1 MSGRLIV
8 TPYNAEQELGQSLVK
23 MNELRTGFNL
33 VPTNTLSILRW
44 QDKQITQDDAF
55 WSFTPSWMKQLD
67 QAPYMLRSDK
77 LTSSPMYQESFK
89 KQRCLLIVTGYYIW
103 VTLSRGKHPFAIR
116 RPHNRPFFLAGLW
129 TRYPVAPG
137 RAYDSF
143 GLISVEADP
152 WLARLTPRIPLKLT
166 PEDALKWLN
175 PKTDQKN
182 LLKLL
187 TVQDEELEAYP
198 VSHLVSDP
206 ANQSAQVAS
215 PISDR
220 LIRNTVL
227 TKNTPQQK

>member
-8 TPYNAEQELGQSLVK
+8 TPYNAEQELGQPIVQ

-33 VPTNTLSILRW
+33 MPTNTLSILRW
-44 QDKQITQDDAF
+44 QDKHIAQDDAF

-67 QAPYMLRSDK
+67 EAPYILRSDR

-89 KQRCLLIVTGYYIW
+89 KQRCLILVTGYYVW
-103 VTLSRGKHPFAIR
+103 VALSRGKHPFAVR

-152 WLARLTPRIPLKLT
+152 WLARLAQRVPLKLSAT
-166 PEDALKWLN
+166 QALEWLN
-175 PKTDQKN
+175 PKTTEEN
-182 LLKLL
+182 LMELL
-187 TVQDEELEAYP
+187 AVKDDELEAYP
-198 VSHLVSDP
+198 VSQLVNDP
-206 ANQSAQVAS
+206 ANQSNLVVS

-220 LIRNTVL
+220 LIR
-227 TKNTPQQK
+227 K

>member
-8 TPYNAEQELGQSLVK
+8 TPYNAEQELGQPIVQ
-23 MNELRTGFNL
+23 MNELRTGFNFM
-33 VPTNTLSILRW
+33 PTNTLSILRW
-44 QDKQITQDDAF
+44 QDKHIAQDDAF

-67 QAPYMLRSDK
+67 EAPYILRSDR

-89 KQRCLLIVTGYYIW
+89 KQRCLILVTGYYVW
-103 VTLSRGKHPFAIR
+103 VALSRGKHPFAVR

-152 WLARLTPRIPLKLT
+152 WLARLAQRVPLKLSAT
-166 PEDALKWLN
+166 QALEWLN
-175 PKTDQKN
+175 PKTTEEN
-182 LLKLL
+182 LMELL
-187 TVQDEELEAYP
+187 AVKDDELEAYP
-198 VSHLVSDP
+198 VSQLVNDP
-206 ANQSAQVAS
+206 ANQSNLVVS

-220 LIRNTVL
+220 LIR
-227 TKNTPQQK
+227 K

>member
-1 MSGRLIV
+1 MSGRLII
-8 TPYNAEQELGQSLVK
+8 TPYNAEQELGQPIVK

-44 QDKQITQDDAF
+44 QDKHITQDDAF

-67 QAPYMLRSDK
+67 EAPYILRSDK

-89 KQRCLLIVTGYYIW
+89 KQRCLLVVTGYYVW

-129 TRYPVAPG
+129 TRFPVAPG

-143 GLISVEADP
+143 GLISVGADP
-152 WLARLTPRIPLKLT
+152 WLARLTPRVPLKLML
-166 PEDALKWLN
+166 EDALQWLN
-175 PKTDQKN
+175 PTTCEKT
-182 LLKLL
+182 LLKLI
-187 TVQDEELEAYP
+187 QCKDEELEAYP

-206 ANQSAQVAS
+206 ANKSVQVTS
-215 PISDR
+215 PISNR
-220 LIRNTVL
+220 LLRSWS
-227 TKNTPQQK
+227 

>member
-8 TPYNAEQELGQSLVK
+8 TPYNAEQELGQPIVQ
-23 MNELRTGFNL
+23 MNELRTGFNFM
-33 VPTNTLSILRW
+33 PTNTLSILRW
-44 QDKQITQDDAF
+44 QDKHIAQDDAF

-67 QAPYMLRSDK
+67 EAPYILRSDR

-89 KQRCLLIVTGYYIW
+89 KQRCLILVTGYYVW
-103 VTLSRGKHPFAIR
+103 VALSRGKHPFAVR

-152 WLARLTPRIPLKLT
+152 WLARLAQRVPLKLAAT
-166 PEDALKWLN
+166 QALEWLN
-175 PKTDQKN
+175 PKTTEEN
-182 LLKLL
+182 LMELL
-187 TVQDEELEAYP
+187 AVKDDELEAYP
-198 VSHLVSDP
+198 VSQLVNDP
-206 ANQSAQVAS
+206 ANQSNLVVS

-220 LIRNTVL
+220 LIR
-227 TKNTPQQK
+227 K

>member
-8 TPYNAEQELGQSLVK
+8 TPYNAEQELGQPIVQ

-33 VPTNTLSILRW
+33 MPTNTLSILRW
-44 QDKQITQDDAF
+44 QDKHIAQDDAF

-67 QAPYMLRSDK
+67 QAPYILRSDR

-89 KQRCLLIVTGYYIW
+89 KQRCLILVTGYYVW
-103 VTLSRGKHPFAIR
+103 VALSRGKHPFAVR

-152 WLARLTPRIPLKLT
+152 WLARLALRVPLKLSAT
-166 PEDALKWLN
+166 QALEWLN
-175 PKTDQKN
+175 PKTTEEN
-182 LLKLL
+182 LMELL
-187 TVQDEELEAYP
+187 AVKDDELEAYP
-198 VSHLVSDP
+198 VSQLVNDP
-206 ANQSAQVAS
+206 ANQSNLVVS

-220 LIRNTVL
+220 LIR
-227 TKNTPQQK
+227 K

>member
-8 TPYNAEQELGQSLVK
+8 TPYNAEQELGQPIVQ

-33 VPTNTLSILRW
+33 MPTNTLSILRW
-44 QDKQITQDDAF
+44 QDKHIVQDDAF

-67 QAPYMLRSDK
+67 EAPYILRSEK
-77 LTSSPMYQESFK
+77 LTSSPMYKESFK
-89 KQRCLLIVTGYYIW
+89 KQRCILIVTGYYVW

-152 WLARLTPRIPLKLT
+152 WLTKLTVRTPLKLSST
-166 PEDALKWLN
+166 EALEWLN
-175 PKTDQKN
+175 PKTDEQHLIE
-182 LLKLL
+182 LLAKK
-187 TVQDEELEAYP
+187 DDELEAYP
-198 VSHLVSDP
+198 VSQLVNDP
-206 ANQSAQVAS
+206 ANQSNLVTA

-220 LIRNTVL
+220 LTR
-227 TKNTPQQK
+227 K

>member
-8 TPYNAEQELGQSLVK
+8 TPYNAEQELGQPIVQ
-23 MNELRTGFNL
+23 MNELRTGFNFM
-33 VPTNTLSILRW
+33 PTNTLSILRW
-44 QDKQITQDDAF
+44 QDKHIAQDDAF

-67 QAPYMLRSDK
+67 EAPYILRSDR

-89 KQRCLLIVTGYYIW
+89 KQRCLILVTGYYVW
-103 VTLSRGKHPFAIR
+103 VALSRGKHPFAVR

-152 WLARLTPRIPLKLT
+152 WLARLAQRVPLKLSAT
-166 PEDALKWLN
+166 QALEWLN
-175 PKTDQKN
+175 PKTTEEN
-182 LLKLL
+182 LMELL
-187 TVQDEELEAYP
+187 AVKDDELEAYP
-198 VSHLVSDP
+198 VSQLVNNP
-206 ANQSAQVAS
+206 ANQSNLVVS

-220 LIRNTVL
+220 LIR
-227 TKNTPQQK
+227 K

>member
-8 TPYNAEQELGQSLVK
+8 TPYNAEQELGQPIVQ

-33 VPTNTLSILRW
+33 MPTNTLSILRW
-44 QDKQITQDDAF
+44 QDKHIAQDDAF

-67 QAPYMLRSDK
+67 EAPYILRSDR

-89 KQRCLLIVTGYYIW
+89 KQRCLILVTGYYVW
-103 VTLSRGKHPFAIR
+103 VALSRGKHPFAVR

-152 WLARLTPRIPLKLT
+152 WLARLALRVPLKLSAT
-166 PEDALKWLN
+166 QALEWLN
-175 PKTDQKN
+175 PKTTEEN
-182 LLKLL
+182 LMELL
-187 TVQDEELEAYP
+187 AVKDDELEAYP
-198 VSHLVSDP
+198 VSQLVNDP
-206 ANQSAQVAS
+206 ANQSNLVVS

-220 LIRNTVL
+220 LIR
-227 TKNTPQQK
+227 K

>member
-8 TPYNAEQELGQSLVK
+8 TPYNAEQELGQPIVQ

-33 VPTNTLSILRW
+33 IPTNTLSILRW
-44 QDKQITQDDAF
+44 QDKHIAQDDAF

-67 QAPYMLRSDK
+67 EAPYILRSDR

-89 KQRCLLIVTGYYIW
+89 KQRCLILVTGYYVW
-103 VTLSRGKHPFAIR
+103 VALSRGKHPFAVR

-143 GLISVEADP
+143 GLVSVEADP
-152 WLARLTPRIPLKLT
+152 WLARLALRVPLKLSST
-166 PEDALKWLN
+166 QALEWLN
-175 PKTDQKN
+175 PKTTEEN
-182 LLKLL
+182 LMELL
-187 TVQDEELEAYP
+187 AVKDDELEAYP
-198 VSHLVSDP
+198 VSQLVNDP
-206 ANQSAQVAS
+206 ANQSNLVVS

-220 LIRNTVL
+220 LIR
-227 TKNTPQQK
+227 K

>member
-8 TPYNAEQELGQSLVK
+8 TPYNAEQELGQPIVQ

-33 VPTNTLSILRW
+33 MPTNTLSILRW
-44 QDKQITQDDAF
+44 QDKHIAQDDAF
-55 WSFTPSWMKQLD
+55 WGFTPSWMKQLD
-67 QAPYMLRSDK
+67 EAPYILRSDR

-89 KQRCLLIVTGYYIW
+89 KQRCLILVTGYYVW
-103 VTLSRGKHPFAIR
+103 VALSRGKHPFAVR

-152 WLARLTPRIPLKLT
+152 WLAKLNSRVPLKFSPT
-166 PEDALKWLN
+166 EAVEWLN
-175 PKTDQKN
+175 PKTNEKRLIE
-182 LLKLL
+182 LLAVK
-187 TVQDEELEAYP
+187 DDELEAYP
-198 VSHLVSDP
+198 VSQLVNDP
-206 ANQSAQVAS
+206 ANQSNLVVS

-220 LIRNTVL
+220 LIR
-227 TKNTPQQK
+227 K